1 MARVLLIFN
10 PLAARADLKAVD
22 RVVRVFTRAGWRIEV
37 EGTSRVGH
45 AEDLAREG
53 VRDAV
58 DLVAVYG
65 GDGTTMQ
72 AVAGVVGHDVP
83 VALIPGG
90 TGNLL
95 AGNLRL
101 PRKPV
106 AAAKVAVRG
115 VPRAIDLGVL
125 ERPDGDRYFAVACGA
140 GFDADLM
147 AATSGEAKRRW
158 RMGAYVAQGLDAVAR
173 LKVVPHRIT
182 VDGAVH
188 EMDAVMVL
196 VANCGEIIP
205 PFVRLHAGVALDD
218 GILDV
223 AVANA
228 ATLMEGVDVVWRLLT
243 GRLDAKHR
251 LRFFRGETVT
261 VETAEPQ
268 PVELDGE
275 PDGVT
280 PFTTRIVPHAV
291 RVMVPGH

>member
-1 MARVLLIFN
+1 MARALLIFN
-10 PLAARADLKAVD
+10 PVAARADLKVVD

-37 EGTSRVGH
+37 EGTSRIGH

-53 VRDAV
+53 VRDCV
-58 DLVAVYG
+58 DLIAVYG

-72 AVAGVVGHDVP
+72 AVAGMVGHDVP

-101 PRKPV
+101 PRNP
-106 AAAKVAVRG
+106 AAAARAAVRG
-115 VPRAIDLGVL
+115 VPKPIDLGAL

-140 GFDADLM
+140 GFDAELM

-158 RMGAYVAQGLDAVAR
+158 RMGAYVAQGFDAVAN

-205 PFVRLHAGVALDD
+205 PFVRLHAGVTLDD

-243 GRLDAKHR
+243 GSLDAKHR
-251 LRFFRGETVT
+251 LRFFRGEVVT
-261 VETAEPQ
+261 VETAAPR

-275 PDGVT
+275 PAGNT
-280 PFTTRIVPHAV
+280 PFTARIVPHAI
-291 RVMVPGH
+291 RVMVPGA